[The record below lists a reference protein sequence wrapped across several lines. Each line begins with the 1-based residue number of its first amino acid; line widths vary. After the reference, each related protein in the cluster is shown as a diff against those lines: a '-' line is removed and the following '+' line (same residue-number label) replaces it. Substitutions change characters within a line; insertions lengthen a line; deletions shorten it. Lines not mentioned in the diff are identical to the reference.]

1 MRIKVA
7 MWIKVRLTK
16 MKSRREWCELIGWT
30 LAAGLLAMQAR
41 FVNAAE
47 APAGAAIS
55 INRGETYVIKGASPD
70 SRPEVKSID
79 NPNALI
85 VNVQPDGSVMVLGA
99 AAGVEEVR
107 VKMADGHV
115 DLYTVT
121 VTSDADPAHPL
132 ASGEAPPAITDGGL
146 AAGGGSSGASAAAP
160 LDPGTGPAATGSSPS
175 ADPAGASPY
184 SPAAPS
190 AALSHDSMA
199 MTPPSAPGGSGA
211 AASASGS
218 AAARTTNDPDQI
230 TGTFALGN
238 TNAPGQMASPR
249 FGTDPR
255 SEALR
260 EASGEVVTHGTHY
273 LPDDAITMMYGMSK
287 VYDFPQ
293 RLRRV
298 SIADTSVADLQVINP
313 HQLMLIGHKP
323 GFTTLAVWDNQGNY
337 EERQVRI
344 EQTGHQ
350 QVLLN
355 CTVAELD
362 RSRIENYGINWTAA
376 IPGSGLSVVGLPGAV
391 ATQYTG
397 TSQLSSSG
405 SNGSTSGGILP
416 LGGQL
421 IPLLL
426 STNLTYGL
434 AYDAGNFIGTAFFQY
449 LEQHQLGRILAEPH
463 LLANS
468 GQEAKFLEGGEI
480 PIVISQALNTTIV
493 FKEYGTS
500 VVFIPTVV
508 GKRDIELVVKPEV
521 SQPDYAAGVQLFGFT
536 VPAFVTRRADT
547 VVRMKEN
554 QTLIIAGLLQHQKTQ
569 TVDKVPYLGDI
580 PWLGTALFSVRGFQ
594 DTKSELV
601 MSVTPQIVGALPP
614 GAEVEYPAKDL
625 TAEDIRTQR
634 VSTPDTSRPR
644 F

>member
-1 MRIKVA
+1 
-7 MWIKVRLTK
+7 

-30 LAAGLLAMQAR
+30 LAASLLAMQAPLA
-41 FVNAAE
+41 NAAE
-47 APAGAAIS
+47 TPAGSAVS
-55 INRGETYVIKGASPD
+55 INRGETYIIKGASPD

-85 VNVQPDGSVMVLGA
+85 VSVQPDGSVMVLGA
-99 AAGVEEVR
+99 DAGVEEVR

-115 DLYTVT
+115 DVYTVT
-121 VTSDADPAHPL
+121 VTSSTDPANPL
-132 ASGEAPPAITDGGL
+132 AAGTAPPAIADGS
-146 AAGGGSSGASAAAP
+146 AATHAGSSGAPAAAP
-160 LDPGTGPAATGSSPS
+160 LDPGTGPAATGSSA
-175 ADPAGASPY
+175 ADSAGASA
-184 SPAAPS
+184 SASSAP
-190 AALSHDSMA
+190 LEGPSHEPLP
-199 MTPPSAPGGSGA
+199 MTPPTGSPAITPAGSGA
-211 AASASGS
+211 AAP
-218 AAARTTNDPDQI
+218 AAANGAVRTAKESDQI
-230 TGTFALGN
+230 TGTFALGH
-238 TNAPGQMASPR
+238 TNMPSQAASPR
-249 FGTDPR
+249 FATDPR

-260 EASGEVVTHGTHY
+260 EASTEVVTHGTHY
-273 LPDDAITMMYGMSK
+273 LPDDAITMMYGTSK

-298 SIADTSVADLQVINP
+298 SIADTGIADLQVISP

-355 CTVAELD
+355 CTVAELN
-362 RSRIENYGINWTAA
+362 RSKIENQGINLTAA
-376 IPGSGLSVVGLPGAV
+376 IPHSGVSLVGLPGAV
-391 ATQYTG
+391 ASQYTAS
-397 TSQLSSSG
+397 SQLAASG
-405 SNGSTSGGILP
+405 SSGSTSGGILP
-416 LGGQL
+416 FGGQL

-434 AYDAGNFIGTAFFQY
+434 AYDAGNLIGTAFFQY

-480 PIVISQALNTTIV
+480 PIVLAQALNTSVV
-493 FKEYGTS
+493 FKQYGTS
-500 VVFIPTVV
+500 VIFIPTVV

-521 SQPDYAAGVQLFGFT
+521 SQPDFAAGVQMFGFT
-536 VPAFVTRRADT
+536 IPAFVTRRAET
-547 VVRMKEN
+547 VVRMKDN
-554 QTLIIAGLLQHQKTQ
+554 QTLIIAGLLLHQKTQ

-580 PWLGTALFSVRGFQ
+580 PWVGAFFSVKGYQ
-594 DTKSELV
+594 DTKTELV
-601 MSVTPQIVGALPP
+601 MSVTPQIVGALPS
-614 GAEVEYPAKDL
+614 GAQVEYPDKTLTEEDIKTQRLDTPDL
-625 TAEDIRTQR
+625 T
-634 VSTPDTSRPR
+634 RPR

>member
-1 MRIKVA
+1 
-7 MWIKVRLTK
+7 

-30 LAAGLLAMQAR
+30 LAASLLAMQAH

-47 APAGAAIS
+47 APTGSAVSIS
-55 INRGETYVIKGASPD
+55 RGETYIIKGASPD

-85 VNVQPDGSVMVLGA
+85 VSVQPDGSVMVLGA
-99 AAGVEEVR
+99 DAGVEEVR
-107 VKMADGHV
+107 VKMADGSV
-115 DLYTVT
+115 GVYTVT
-121 VTSDADPAHPL
+121 VTSSTDPANPL
-132 ASGEAPPAITDGGL
+132 AGGSAPPAIADGS
-146 AAGGGSSGASAAAP
+146 AATHAGSSGAPAAAP
-160 LDPGTGPAATGSSPS
+160 LDPGTGPAATGSSA
-175 ADPAGASPY
+175 ADSAGASALSSSAPL
-184 SPAAPS
+184 AAPS
-190 AALSHDSMA
+190 SHEPLP
-199 MTPPSAPGGSGA
+199 MTPLAASAPVTSIASGRSGA
-211 AASASGS
+211 AAP
-218 AAARTTNDPDQI
+218 AAGNAAVRAVNDDQI
-230 TGTFALGN
+230 SGTFALGN
-238 TNAPGQMASPR
+238 TNAPSQAASPR
-249 FGTDPR
+249 FATDPR

-260 EASGEVVTHGTHY
+260 EASTEVVTHGTHY
-273 LPDDAITMMYGMSK
+273 LPDDAITMMYGTSR
-287 VYDFPQ
+287 VFDFPQ

-298 SIADTSVADLQVINP
+298 SIADTGVADLQVISP

-355 CTVAELD
+355 CTVAELN
-362 RSRIENYGINWTAA
+362 RSKIENQGINLTGA
-376 IPGSGLSVVGLPGAV
+376 IPGSGVSLVGLPGAV
-391 ATQYTG
+391 ASQYTAS
-397 TSQLSSSG
+397 SQLAASG

-416 LGGQL
+416 FGGQL

-480 PIVISQALNTTIV
+480 PIVLAQALNTSVV
-493 FKEYGTS
+493 FKQYGTS
-500 VVFIPTVV
+500 VIFIPTVV

-521 SQPDYAAGVQLFGFT
+521 SQPDFAAGVQMFGFT
-536 VPAFVTRRADT
+536 IPAFVTRRAET

-554 QTLIIAGLLQHQKTQ
+554 QTLIIAGLLLHQKTQ

-580 PWLGTALFSVRGFQ
+580 PWMGAFFSVKGYQ
-594 DTKSELV
+594 DTKTELV
-601 MSVTPQIVGALPP
+601 MSVTPQIVGALPS
-614 GAEVEYPAKDL
+614 GAQVEYPDKNLTEEDIKTQRLDTPDL
-625 TAEDIRTQR
+625 T
-634 VSTPDTSRPR
+634 RPR